1 MNRGLRAT
9 RNRGKV
15 KSLGLTGGLQTLGN
29 LKQLSSA
36 QYIPSEYALADEKAI
51 DTLTRLATSLA
62 TVNSVLE
69 ELNHT
74 LYAGSLAGAD
84 MAYKLSE
91 LFGGME
97 GFTAATSSFYENFFS
112 EEEKRSKLQ
121 AKLSEAFSAVDLTLP
136 DIDSSTAREQYR
148 KLAEAQDLA
157 TESGRAAWAVILQ
170 LGEAFASITPT
181 IEEAK
186 KAAQE
191 FVAAAVD
198 DAFRALQSA
207 VDAQRQIHNARISAL
222 QEQVGAAK
230 QLFDLLARHID
241 DLRGNVASTAGMAA
255 AQGQRTIDQAIS
267 AYRTTGYLP
276 EAADIGSAAE
286 AARRGLQSE
295 RYGNRLDFEADQ
307 LILANKLEALHGA
320 AGKQLTVD
328 ELLLAQEKA
337 QLEQLELLFEA
348 EKQALD
354 IHRGTYKA
362 TLSVADAVNQLHTTI
377 AAEIALRNAPPQQS
391 PEGKP
396 GSGGGHV
403 AGPGSGSS
411 SGSSA
416 YDDYQRRGASAILG
430 DSQAIAEKIAI
441 KEAARQYEGS
451 GDVAGLWNAITAAG
465 GNQHDLKQLYGW
477 DVGDI
482 DTALKNAGVPGFA
495 QGINLVPQDML
506 ARVHKDEAILPR
518 AYNPFNPNAATPW
531 GSSGQGDEASAAAL
545 HRIYDLL
552 YSLGRQQLELL
563 QSMERLARKADAIG
577 TKQRTEEAA
586 A

>member
-1 MNRGLRAT
+1 M
-9 RNRGKV
+9 
-15 KSLGLTGGLQTLGN
+15 
-29 LKQLSSA
+29 
-36 QYIPSEYALADEKAI
+36 
-51 DTLTRLATSLA
+51 
-62 TVNSVLE
+62 
-69 ELNHT
+69 
-74 LYAGSLAGAD
+74 
-84 MAYKLSE
+84 
-91 LFGGME
+91 
-97 GFTAATSSFYENFFS
+97 
-112 EEEKRSKLQ
+112 
-121 AKLSEAFSAVDLTLP
+121 TLP
-136 DIDSSTAREQYR
+136 DIDSSNAREQYR
-148 KLAEAQDLA
+148 ALAEAQDLS
-157 TESGRAAWAVILQ
+157 TEKGREAWAVIMQ
-170 LGEAFASITPT
+170 LSEAFASITPK
-181 IEEAK
+181 IED
-186 KAAQE
+186 AAQALQQ
-191 FVAAAVD
+191 AAESAID
-198 DAFRALQSA
+198 DALDALRQS
-207 VDAQRQIHNARISAL
+207 VDAQRKIHSARISAL

-230 QLFDLLARHID
+230 QLFDLLGRHIE
-241 DLRGNVASTAGMAA
+241 DLRGNVASTANMAA
-255 AQGQRTIDQAIS
+255 AQGIRTIDQAIS

-286 AARRGLQSE
+286 AARSGLQSE

-320 AGKQLTVD
+320 AGKQLTAD

-362 TLSVADAVNQLHTTI
+362 TLSVADAIHQLHTTI
-377 AAEIALRNAPPQQS
+377 AAEIALRNAPPEAATQ
-391 PEGKP
+391 PDAP
-396 GSGGGHV
+396 GSSGGHV
-403 AGPGSGSS
+403 AGPGSSSGGSS
-411 SGSSA
+411 NSPQ
-416 YDDYQRRGASAILG
+416 DDYIRRSSLAILG
-430 DSQAIAEKIAI
+430 DSDTLAQQRPI
-441 KEAARQYEGS
+441 KDAAKSYEGT
-451 GDVAGLWNAITAAG
+451 GDVAGLWSAVTAAG

-477 DVGDI
+477 DVDDI
-482 DTALKNAGVPGFA
+482 DRALHNAGVPGFA